1 MKEGGGSELRVM
13 NCFTPRILSSLIIT
27 RLSAPVLND
36 QGFATIEATGV
47 DKLMQT
53 NSPNL
58 NSFLHLKHSVAGL
71 DSLTQ
76 CPLSERHAM
85 ILYYYA
91 VESLEDSFQEFPQTS
106 KSTGLGVPDVQQYRV
121 NRGHVHIIL

>member
-71 DSLTQ
+71 DRQPNSTSTFRKT
-76 CPLSERHAM
+76 CN
-85 ILYYYA
+85 
-91 VESLEDSFQEFPQTS
+91 DSV
-106 KSTGLGVPDVQQYRV
+106 L
-121 NRGHVHIIL
+121 LCC